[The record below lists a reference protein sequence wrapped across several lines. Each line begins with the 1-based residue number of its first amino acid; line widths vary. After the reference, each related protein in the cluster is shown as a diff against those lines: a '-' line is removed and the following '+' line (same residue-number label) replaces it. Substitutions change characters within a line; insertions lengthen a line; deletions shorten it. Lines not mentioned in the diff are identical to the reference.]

1 MFIGGTSVIIFIIY
15 NLKNESFIG
24 ISFIFWLLYYVYS
37 IIGTWRS
44 ATFYK
49 TQQISKREDYGWA
62 TATYIVL
69 TLSCAGA
76 IFGAVDALIN

>member
-1 MFIGGTSVIIFIIY
+1 
-15 NLKNESFIG
+15 L
-24 ISFIFWLLYYVYS
+24 
-37 IIGTWRS
+37 
-44 ATFYK
+44 YK

-76 IFGAVDALIN
+76 IFGVVDALIK